1 VDRAPGLARE
11 RGKRRVDL
19 RLEMGPHSASLTDI
33 AAAFAALGGVF
44 VAPVERLAER
54 AAACRGL
61 VLDWDG
67 VFNAGVK
74 DSNGESPFSEAD
86 SMGLNLLRF
95 AMWRA
100 HGRLPITAIIT
111 GEENPA
117 VRRFATRE
125 HLDVVY
131 TGVRNK
137 VAALERLCATHGVE
151 PERLAAVFDDVND
164 LGVAA
169 RCGVR
174 LLVRRDSSPLLR
186 EHAVR
191 RGIVDYVTG
200 APSGANAVR
209 EAAELMLGL
218 TGSFDAAAALRASWD
233 PEYVRYFEARQAV
246 ETRFEKAP

>member
-1 VDRAPGLARE
+1 
-11 RGKRRVDL
+11 
-19 RLEMGPHSASLTDI
+19 MGAYSVSFTDI
-33 AAAFAALGGVF
+33 AGTFAALGGVF
-44 VAPVERLAER
+44 VTPVERLAER

-67 VFNAGVK
+67 VFNTGVK
-74 DSNGESPFSEAD
+74 DSSGESPFGEAD

-95 AMWRA
+95 GMWRA
-100 HGRLPITAIIT
+100 HGRLPVMAVIT
-111 GEENPA
+111 GEQNPA
-117 VRRFATRE
+117 VRRFAARE

-131 TGVRNK
+131 TGVKNK
-137 VAALERLCATHGVE
+137 VAALERLCDAHRVE
-151 PERLAAVFDDVND
+151 PERIAAVFDDVND

-174 LLVRRDSSPLLR
+174 LLVRRDASPLLR

-191 RGIVDYVTG
+191 RGLVDYVTG

-218 TGSFDAAAALRASWD
+218 TGRFDDAVALRAAWD
-233 PEYVRYFEARQAV
+233 PEYVRYYEARQAV
-246 ETRFEKAP
+246 ETRFETAT